1 MRGRRRR
8 SLSRDRFSAPSVPL
22 LAGSPVRRP
31 GRSCV
36 ALAFVGFFLNLFNL
50 IPIVPLDGGRA
61 AGALHPA
68 LWFVGLLLMVG
79 LVVVRPNPILVLI
92 VVIGG
97 IDLWNRW
104 RARGDAGDYYRLSV
118 GQRVTVAVVYLGLV
132 AALGLAM
139 SLTHVERT
147 F

>member
-1 MRGRRRR
+1 MTT
-8 SLSRDRFSAPSVPL
+8 RDL
-22 LAGSPVRRP
+22 
-31 GRSCV
+31 
-36 ALAFVGFFLNLFNL
+36 
-50 IPIVPLDGGRA
+50 
-61 AGALHPA
+61 
-68 LWFVGLLLMVG
+68 GLLLLMSG
-79 LVVVRPNPILVLI
+79 